1 MKRSFWSMTVTG
13 LLISATL
20 SGCFGGPAAQPAK
33 EPTKTDMK
41 ENTAAPPAG
50 GGGGGSGAFELRQAP
65 MLDGKGLPS
74 LKDRLPEEPKIANEM
89 PADMLKTEI
98 GTYGGTMRTV
108 TSVIGWDAD
117 VFVMSNEP
125 LLNTPGILGKE
136 ITGNVLKDYKA
147 SADSKEFTFMMRKG
161 LKWSDG
167 KPVTSED
174 VRFSIEDILFNEE
187 LTPVFP
193 AWLRAGGKADGA
205 PLKFKVVDE
214 YTFQITFDQPY
225 GGFPIRLAIESWRGY
240 SDYIL
245 KPAHF
250 LKPLHKK
257 YADAKQLEAK
267 LKEGQYGP
275 DDWVKM
281 FNDKD
286 VTSRELTK
294 PEAIGFPVLYP
305 WMMVKRSDTM
315 TDYERNPYYF
325 KVDAKGNQLP
335 YIDKIQSALVQNI
348 EMVTM
353 KTIAGE
359 VDFSRES
366 AALIKM
372 PLYKENEKKGGYRTL
387 LSDMHVTPTD
397 IFLNQ
402 TYNDPTWRKVV
413 QDVRFRKALSLG
425 LDRKEIIDTIYYG
438 FAEPG
443 KIEDPAYN
451 VNEANKLLDE
461 MGMKKG
467 PDGFRL
473 APDGKKFS
481 ISFEIGAQAPDIVPL
496 TQLVVEFWKKIGIDV
511 TMKTIDQTLW
521 GSRRDAN
528 ELQATMIWTHTP
540 LWYMADWGQNFW
552 GRLWKLWLDTGG
564 KQGEE
569 PPADVKKF
577 YDLVDKVS
585 TSPPDAA
592 IKAIEDVKK
601 EMGKNYWYFVHI
613 ENVKQPLIVS
623 AKLGNIPEKGF
634 AIAANFSGEQFFFKK

>member
-1 MKRSFWSMTVTG
+1 MKRSFWCMTVTG

-33 EPTKTDMK
+33 EPTKTDTK
-41 ENTAAPPAG
+41 ENTAAPPTG
-50 GGGGGSGAFELRQAP
+50 GGGGGSGGMELKQSP
-65 MLDGKGLPS
+65 MLDGKGLPA
-74 LKDRLPEEPKIANEM
+74 LKDRLPDEPKVANEM

-98 GTYGGTMRTV
+98 GTYGGTLRTV

-147 SADSKEFTFMMRKG
+147 SADSKEFTFIMRKG

-174 VRFSIEDILFNEE
+174 VKFSIEDILFNEE

-205 PLKFKVVDE
+205 PPKFKVVDE
-214 YTFQITFDQPY
+214 YTFQISFDQPY

-250 LKPLHKK
+250 LKPFHKK
-257 YADAKQLEAK
+257 YADPKQLEAK

-305 WMMVKRSDTM
+305 WMMVKRSDST

-397 IFLNQ
+397 IFLNE

-443 KIEDPAYN
+443 KMEDPTYN

-467 PDGFRL
+467 ADGFRL

-481 ISFEIGAQAPDIVPL
+481 IAFEIGAQAPDIVPL
-496 TQLVVEFWKKIGIDV
+496 TQLVVEFWKKLGIDV

-552 GRLWKLWLDTGG
+552 GRLWRLWLDTGG

-585 TSPPDAA
+585 TSPPAEA

-613 ENVKQPLIVS
+613 ENVKQPLIVN